1 MGDFYCVCTPG
12 SDHFAAWAN
21 ETAFQVFFT
30 FHHGFAKK
38 PAEFIT
44 FVRGELMVALYG
56 NHALGRGSEKKN
68 HVVYLRF
75 YDLRFY
81 D

>member
-1 MGDFYCVCTPG
+1 
-12 SDHFAAWAN
+12 
-21 ETAFQVFFT
+21 
-30 FHHGFAKK
+30 
-38 PAEFIT
+38 
-44 FVRGELMVALYG
+44 MVALYG

-81 D
+81 DFTIEVPAGETLLFFCGAKIINFVGGRKKIENKFLYLI

>member
-1 MGDFYCVCTPG
+1 
-12 SDHFAAWAN
+12 
-21 ETAFQVFFT
+21 
-30 FHHGFAKK
+30 
-38 PAEFIT
+38 
-44 FVRGELMVALYG
+44 MVALYG